1 MLKSQSQ
8 KGARPGQAQCW
19 LSSGPKKETDFG
31 PKLTETRFQKWNQIW
46 PGPGKGSFLL
56 VPKMEPVSVP
66 RMEPNLVQKLDFWG
80 RLKPEIVQN
89 IGRNFNFSGGI
100 NKQFAT

>member
-1 MLKSQSQ
+1 MWKSQSQ

-31 PKLTETRFQKWNQIW
+31 PKRTETRFQKWNQIW

-56 VPKMEPVSVP
+56 VPKMELVSVP
-66 RMEPNLVQKLDFWG
+66 KMEPNLAQKLDVLG
-80 RLKPEIVQN
+80 TPQAENRAKYRPEFPFFQEV
-89 IGRNFNFSGGI
+89 
-100 NKQFAT
+100 